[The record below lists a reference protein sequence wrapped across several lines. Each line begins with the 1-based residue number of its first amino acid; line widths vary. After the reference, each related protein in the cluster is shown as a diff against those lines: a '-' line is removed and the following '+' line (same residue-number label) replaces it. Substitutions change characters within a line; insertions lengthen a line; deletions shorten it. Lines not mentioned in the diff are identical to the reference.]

1 MVKDNMSLCLTYA
14 RVMCEEI
21 SRGGGTHHAH
31 RAQRL
36 QPPQNQKNAEW
47 PLSWFHA
54 FHLPALSRSRGRMPV
69 YLGGHRTLRV
79 ALWTLGPS
87 CGGLCNSARWCELH
101 VGASLRLGLR
111 LAEQTEEG

>member
-1 MVKDNMSLCLTYA
+1 MMKDNMSLCLTYA

-21 SRGGGTHHAH
+21 SRGGGTHHAP
-31 RAQRL
+31 
-36 QPPQNQKNAEW
+36 QPLNHAESKTLKR

-111 LAEQTEEG
+111 LAEQTKEG

>member
-1 MVKDNMSLCLTYA
+1 MNYEKKSLGA
-14 RVMCEEI
+14 RA
-21 SRGGGTHHAH
+21 GGPRTTPH
-31 RAQRL
+31 RVRVTEHNASNHRRI
-36 QPPQNQKNAEW
+36 KNAER

-69 YLGGHRTLRV
+69 YLGGHRTLCV

>member
-1 MVKDNMSLCLTYA
+1 MCVKVNNEEKSLGARGDRGRTTLTEHNA
-14 RVMCEEI
+14 
-21 SRGGGTHHAH
+21 SNH
-31 RAQRL
+31 RRI
-36 QPPQNQKNAEW
+36 KNAEW